1 MDTETVKELD
11 NAVNILKDLYE
22 IVYSTIKNNPKEH
35 IDLQLGTKCPDCN
48 DNLCISDLADYSYL
62 CQSCDKNFYDFEVND
77 KVWYL
82 KDNNYLNSEMI
93 EKVDRSIIGEYIS
106 CWEEGNPLPVDKDMI
121 YAQDGDLF
129 IAVDNTS
136 NECYVEEFKTEEDV
150 IKWFNEFEKDDE
162 IEIQ

>member
-1 MDTETVKELD
+1 
-11 NAVNILKDLYE
+11 
-22 IVYSTIKNNPKEH
+22 
-35 IDLQLGTKCPDCN
+35 
-48 DNLCISDLADYSYL
+48 
-62 CQSCDKNFYDFEVND
+62 
-77 KVWYL
+77 
-82 KDNNYLNSEMI
+82 MI

-106 CWEEGNPLPVDKDMI
+106 CWEEGKPLPVDKDMI

-162 IEIQ
+162 IEI